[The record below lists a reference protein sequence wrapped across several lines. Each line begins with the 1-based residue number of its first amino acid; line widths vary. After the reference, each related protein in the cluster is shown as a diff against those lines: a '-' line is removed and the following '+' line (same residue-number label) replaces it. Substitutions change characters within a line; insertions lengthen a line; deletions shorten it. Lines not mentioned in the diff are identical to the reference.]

1 MSQTSL
7 RTPRADASALP
18 RALVGVSARA
28 RIEDLACSAEPL
40 LVLEGV
46 AQDVTPARLKTKK
59 PYQLT
64 RYARVGDMGLNLSH
78 EHEPGWP
85 IALKLQLGKRYRAT
99 IFACKK
105 QVKSTRELP
114 SDSVVR
120 TDAGEIQSLTFF
132 AIARDRSG
140 QRDIADR
147 RRVCKGHVAV
157 WTDGVALTSDNT
169 AHATSLV
176 PDAAYKVV
184 VELIGQP
191 S

>member
-7 RTPRADASALP
+7 RKPRAAASPSP
-18 RALVGVSARA
+18 RALTDVSARA

-46 AQDVTPARLKTKK
+46 AQDVTPARLKKEN
-59 PYQLT
+59 PYRFT
-64 RYARVGDMGLNLSH
+64 RYTRVGGMALNLSH

-85 IALKLQLGKRYRAT
+85 FAMRVQPGAQYRVT
-99 IFACKK
+99 VFACKK
-105 QVKSTRELP
+105 QVKSTSELP
-114 SDSVVR
+114 RDSVVLG
-120 TDAGEIQSLTFF
+120 DGCIQSLTFF